1 MRTGETHCDSV
12 TPYLHLIMT
21 PTNIIFSKKTKE
33 QNKRV
38 EVALGEAV
46 TSEQARN
53 AGKTLHMHIN
63 RLKKRANK
71 RSYLCYQVI
80 IFIDL

>member
-46 TSEQARN
+46 TSEQAN

-63 RLKKRANK
+63 RLKKEQIRDPT
-71 RSYLCYQVI
+71 SVI
-80 IFIDL
+80 RLSFSLTFR